1 VNGGVWGGRPPGAA
15 AVQTGIPCAAMRGGT
30 SKGLMFLE
38 ADLPADRA
46 TRDAVLLAAMG
57 SPDPREIDG
66 MGGSHPLTSKVAV
79 VSLSPRDGAD
89 VEYLFLQVWPDRP
102 EVSDSQN
109 CGNMLAAVGPFAI
122 EQGLVAAAGP
132 VTPVRIWMRNTETLA
147 TALVQTP
154 GGSVRY
160 DGDARIDGVPG
171 SHAPIP
177 IEFADVAGSS
187 CGALL
192 PTGNVTDVI
201 EGTDVTCIDN
211 GMPVVCLAAADFGL
225 TGQETPAELEGNA
238 ELTKR
243 VEAIRLAAGPLMNL
257 GDVTDQTVPKMS
269 LLSPPAA
276 GGAVGTRT
284 FIPHRVHEAIGVLGA
299 VSVATACVLPGSVA
313 HQIAVVPER
322 AEGSIE
328 VEVEHPTGF
337 FTVTIEVELT
347 GAGPVVTRSAL
358 LRTAR
363 LLMRGEVFVPSS
375 VWSGQGSQ
383 GGSQ

>member
-1 VNGGVWGGRPPGAA
+1 VT
-15 AVQTGIPCAAMRGGT
+15 QTAIPCSVMRGGT
-30 SKGLMFLE
+30 SKGLVFL
-38 ADLPADRA
+38 AGNLPGDRA

-66 MGGSHPLTSKVAV
+66 MGGAHPLTSKVAV
-79 VSLSPRDGAD
+79 VSLSPRGNAD

-122 EQGLVAAAGP
+122 EQGLVAAGDP
-132 VTPVRIWMRNTETLA
+132 VTPVRIWMRNTQTLA
-147 TALVQTP
+147 TAFVQTP
-154 GGSVRY
+154 GGQVRY
-160 DGDARIDGVPG
+160 DGAARIDGVPG

-201 EGTDVTCIDN
+201 EGTEVTCIDN
-211 GMPVVCLAAADFGL
+211 GMPVVCIAAADLGL
-225 TGQETPAELEGNA
+225 SGQ
-238 ELTKR
+238 

-257 GDVTDQTVPKMS
+257 GDVTSATVPKMS
-269 LLSPPAA
+269 LLSPPCR
-276 GGAVGTRT
+276 GGAISTRT
-284 FIPHRVHEAIGVLGA
+284 FIPRRVHEAIGVLGA
-299 VSVATACVLPGSVA
+299 VSVATACMLPGSVA
-313 HQIAVVPER
+313 YQIAVIKEETDG
-322 AEGSIE
+322 ATD

-337 FTVTIEVELT
+337 FTVTLGVEASGDT
-347 GAGPVVTRSAL
+347 FTVTRSAL

-363 LLMRGEVFVPSS
+363 LLMRGEVLVPSA
-375 VWSGQGSQ
+375 VWDPA
-383 GGSQ
+383 